1 MRLIQQRSLCSS
13 ALIALLVTACV
24 PAVEL
29 TSSWK
34 DSSYRGYPKKILVIG
49 VAKQPAIRRIFEDEF
64 VRQLNGLGMEAV
76 ASYTVIPDAQQE
88 NQDAITAKLKELG
101 TDTVLI
107 TRVTDKK
114 TVTTYVPGTV
124 YHPPAYYSTWN
135 GYYRQSYQ
143 TVYTPGQTIEDQ
155 YAMVE
160 TNLYDAVSNELIWSA
175 SSEVSM
181 QHSTDK
187 LITSYVNAMIRA
199 MADKKLLR

>member
-1 MRLIQQRSLCSS
+1 MRPIQRRSLCFG
-13 ALIALLVTACV
+13 ALIAMLVTACV
-24 PAVEL
+24 PAVEV

-34 DSSYRGYPKKILVIG
+34 DPSYRGYPNKILVIG
-49 VAKQPAIRRIFEDEF
+49 VAKKPTMRRMFEDEF
-64 VRQLNGLGMEAV
+64 VRQLTGLGMEAV
-76 ASYTVIPDAQQE
+76 ASYTVIPDAQQD
-88 NQDAITAKLKELG
+88 NQEAIAAKLKELSA
-101 TDTVLI
+101 DTVLI

-124 YHPPAYYSTWN
+124 YNPPAYYGTWN

-160 TNLYDAVSNELIWSA
+160 TNLYDAVTDELIWSA

-181 QHSTDK
+181 QHSADK
-187 LITSYVNAMIRA
+187 LITSFVNAMVGA